1 MIDKSL
7 KEEILINVAPSE
19 VRAALLQNGILQDI
33 YIERIAHRG
42 LINNIY
48 KGRVSRVLP
57 GMQAAFVDIGLERA
71 AFLHVSD
78 ITKPKRADDEN
89 EDTSPPNIREL
100 VHEGQEIPVQIVK
113 NPLGEKGAR
122 LTMFI
127 TLSSRYLVLLTKDDK
142 VGVSTH
148 IKDESEREHLR
159 EP

>member
-19 VRAALLQNGILQDI
+19 VPAALLQNGILQDI

-100 VHEGQEIPVQIVK
+100 VHEGEEIPVQIVK
-113 NPLGEKGAR
+113 NPLH
-122 LTMFI
+122 
-127 TLSSRYLVLLTKDDK
+127 LL
-142 VGVSTH
+142 
-148 IKDESEREHLR
+148 LN
-159 EP
+159 